1 MAFSICMA
9 YACNTMNLY
18 ILVCK
23 YYWTNWQY
31 HCSAECRDYFGRS
44 LFILG
49 QIQGNDYFIMPS
61 SLSVERM
68 MSYSSAIIQTIART
82 IKELI
87 GQGAKTVVVAGNI
100 PIGFTSKPLVVC
112 CGTSH
117 EFNWPGREY
126 NWDLLRQCGT
136 PNVTACQNPST
147 YVNWDGL
154 CFTEATNRYVANSWL
169 KGPYADPPILDAHT
183 N

>member
-1 MAFSICMA
+1 
-9 YACNTMNLY
+9 
-18 ILVCK
+18 
-23 YYWTNWQY
+23 
-31 HCSAECRDYFGRS
+31 
-44 LFILG
+44 
-49 QIQGNDYFIMPS
+49 
-61 SLSVERM
+61 M

-87 GQGAKTVVVAGNI
+87 DQGAKTVVVAGNI
-100 PIGFTSKPLVVC
+100 PIGCLPVYLIINGKSKDIYKPIIDFIRFPQRYGFTSKPLVVC

-117 EFNWPGREY
+117 EFNWPGGEY

-147 YVNWDGL
+147 YVNWDGR